1 MECLEIIG
9 GRPLHGSVRVQGS
22 KNAALPILAAAVLH
36 RGVTVLHNCPKIL
49 DVVYMAKILE
59 GLGCVVGWE
68 GSTLTVDAKHIS
80 SVRVPALLGERMRSS
95 IILMGSLTGRMGE
108 AQIPYPGGCSIGAR
122 PIDLHLQGMKA
133 MQAEVEDR
141 EGILHVRAKRL
152 KGTKISLRLP
162 SVGATENLVLAGVL
176 AEGITVI
183 EGAAKEPE
191 IQELCAFLNAKGAK
205 ICGAGSSCIRIQGVE
220 ALQDTHHILMADRI
234 VAGTYLMA
242 TAATRGRVLL
252 EEAPWD
258 QMGAVLQVAGKMGVT
273 WSVNDKGLAIE
284 AEEAKQPIP
293 RLATEV
299 YPGFPTDLQSQ
310 VMAVLSLAGGESVI
324 AEQVFESRFRC
335 AGQLNRMG
343 AWITVDGR
351 EAWIRGGAKLRGARV
366 RVPDLRGGAALV
378 IAGLSAN
385 GRTVVEDEGYI
396 RRGYEDISGD
406 LRKLGGN
413 IREI

>member
-9 GRPLHGSVRVQGS
+9 GCPLHGSVRVQGS

-36 RGVTVLHNCPKIL
+36 RGVTVLHHCPKIL
-49 DVVYMAKILE
+49 DVIHMTKILE
-59 GLGCVVGWE
+59 CLGCNIQWE
-68 GSTLTVDAKHIS
+68 GSTLTIDAKHIS
-80 SVRVPALLGERMRSS
+80 SVHVPALLGERMRSS
-95 IILMGSLTGRMGE
+95 IILMGSLAGRMGE

-122 PIDLHLQGMKA
+122 PIDLHIQGMKA
-133 MQAEVEDR
+133 LQARVEDR
-141 EGILHVRAKRL
+141 DGFLHVQANGLR
-152 KGTKISLRLP
+152 GTRISLKLP
-162 SVGATENLVLAGVL
+162 SVGATENLILAGVL
-176 AEGITVI
+176 AEGVTEI
-183 EGAAKEPE
+183 EGAAREPE

-205 ICGAGSSCIRIQGVE
+205 IQGAGTGCIRIRGVDG
-220 ALQDTHHILMADRI
+220 LRDSSHILMPDRI

-242 TAATRGRVLL
+242 AAATRGCILL

-258 QMGAVLQVAGKMGVT
+258 QMGAVLEVAERMGAA
-273 WSVNDKGLAIE
+273 WSVCDRGLQIDA
-284 AEEAKQPIP
+284 AGADQPVP

-310 VMAVLSLAGGESVI
+310 AMAVLSLAKGESVI

-351 EAWIRGGAKLRGARV
+351 EAWIRGGAKLRGSKV

-378 IAGLSAN
+378 IAGLCAS
-385 GRTVVEDEGYI
+385 GRTIVEDEGYI
-396 RRGYEDISGD
+396 RRGYEDICRD
-406 LRKLGGN
+406 LRKLGGT
-413 IREI
+413 IREL